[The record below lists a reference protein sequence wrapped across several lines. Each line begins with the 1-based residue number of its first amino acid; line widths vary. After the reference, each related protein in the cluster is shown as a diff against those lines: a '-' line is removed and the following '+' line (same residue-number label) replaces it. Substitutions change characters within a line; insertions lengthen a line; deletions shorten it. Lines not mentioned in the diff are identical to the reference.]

1 MTDRMSTLA
10 EEQRAVDY
18 AYTCYEQRFE
28 TNRAMFRPSEITDA
42 HAGTAFIPD
51 VAPEVRFEGDL
62 VGEALVIAR
71 VDVDEDGD
79 AGTWYIGR
87 RNVRNEEGDSFVVN
101 WQAPQATEWML
112 RQPNAP
118 GGMTLRRRLRCE
130 RDRVKDFRDEIK
142 ALLPRVTETAAHE
155 SSEKPAAEPIPA
167 VPPAGLKD
175 FLLEDL
181 ERARDGR
188 MRDIVETIQ
197 REQLLLVSDQRQGV
211 LVVQGGP
218 GTGKTAVGLHRM
230 SWLLY
235 NRRFKTGEILVVGPH
250 RRFLD
255 YVRGV
260 LPRLGTRD
268 VTALELNKL
277 WDPARGGDPLP
288 ARLVKSDA
296 RMAEVLR
303 LAVERLPGDAL
314 MQQLRDR
321 GFVFLFDGARL
332 SIPGETLHA
341 FATGNRSARYADR
354 KSAFA
359 TRLVDH
365 LMHLHAEQRPRRA
378 DQDIRHRIAQ
388 DRQVLKLVNR
398 VWPNVSAERVLRSLL
413 SDPAVLRPAAEGV
426 LTEEE
431 QAAITRPAA
440 ARADEEPWSPE
451 DRVCLEELRVLLTGD
466 GPPRYRHIM
475 VDEAQDLTPM
485 QARSLAR
492 RCPSGSMTVLG
503 DLAQA
508 TGDHS
513 YEDWSPLG
521 SALAGEDGW
530 HLAELTVGYR
540 VPKEVMEFAEVLGR
554 SISPKTPFPRSI
566 RPVGPDG
573 LTLVP
578 VEAARLRDEAV
589 ARARPLLASQNDRS
603 VAVIVPDA
611 FGDEVPEIRAALP
624 GGERATVITAAEAKG
639 LEFDHVVLVEPAEV
653 AARAPGG
660 HGLLYVALTRCT
672 RSLVIVHSGP
682 VPRMLRPASSD
693 SEEGDPMIDAP
704 AAANG
709 AGPAETAFGAFIA
722 ELESTVR
729 EERRSNV
736 HERVRYALISELYG
750 AGLVPTVDSPTADVI
765 CDGADGR
772 VLYEVLGEGGN
783 TYARMRDAVLRI
795 LEVQHAEGEPAE
807 HRFLVLPEPPA
818 EPWAPEVLAEA
829 FGVSVIWRAGE
840 RWAGRGLDIAL
851 GKRTA
856 SSMR

>member
-10 EEQRAVDY
+10 QEQRAVDY
-18 AYTCYEQRFE
+18 AYTCYERRFA
-28 TNRAMFRPSEITDA
+28 TNRAMFKPSEITDA

-62 VGEALVIAR
+62 DGEALVIAR

-79 AGTWYIGR
+79 TGTWYIGR
-87 RNVRNEEGDSFVVN
+87 RNVRDEAGDSFVVN
-101 WQAPQATEWML
+101 WQAPQATEWLL
-112 RQPNAP
+112 RRPNAP
-118 GGMTLRRRLRCE
+118 GGMTLRRRLRCD
-130 RDRVKDFRDEIK
+130 RDRVKDFQDEIK
-142 ALLPRVTETAAHE
+142 ALLPKGTDSTTETT
-155 SSEKPAAEPIPA
+155 PAA
-167 VPPAGLKD
+167 PPVGLKD

-197 REQLLLVSDQRQGV
+197 QEQLLLVSDQRQGV

-218 GTGKTAVGLHRM
+218 GTGKTAVGLHRI

-235 NRRFKTGEILVVGPH
+235 NRRFRTGEILVVGPH

-268 VTALELNKL
+268 VTALELSKL
-277 WDPARGGDPLP
+277 WDAPRGADPLP
-288 ARLVKSDA
+288 ARSVKSDA

-303 LAVERLPGDAL
+303 RAVENLPGEAR

-321 GFVFLFDGARL
+321 GFVFLLDGARL
-332 SIPGETLHA
+332 AIPGETMQA
-341 FATGNRSARYADR
+341 FATGNKSGRYADR
-354 KSAFA
+354 RNAFA

-365 LMHLHAEQRPRRA
+365 LMLLHSEQRPRRA

-388 DRQVLKLVNR
+388 DRQILKLVNR
-398 VWPNVSAERVLRSLL
+398 VWPNVTAERVLRDLL
-413 SDPAVLRPAAEGV
+413 GDPAVLRAAADEV
-426 LTEEE
+426 LTAEE
-431 QAAITRPAA
+431 QAAITRAPAP
-440 ARADEEPWSPE
+440 RADEEPWSLE

-466 GPPRYRHIM
+466 DPPRYRHIM

-513 YEDWSPLG
+513 YEDWSLLG

-554 SISPKTPFPRSI
+554 SISPSTPFPRSI
-566 RPVGPDG
+566 RPVGPGG

-578 VEAARLRDEAV
+578 VETARLRDEAV
-589 ARARPLLASQNDRS
+589 ARARSLLTSQDGRS

-624 GGERATVITAAEAKG
+624 GGERATVITAAESKG

-653 AARAPGG
+653 AARTPGG
-660 HGLLYVALTRCT
+660 HGLLYVAVTRCT
-672 RSLVIVHSGP
+672 RSLVIVHSAP
-682 VPRMLRPASSD
+682 LPPMLRPASGD
-693 SEEGDPMIDAP
+693 SQEGDPMIDAP
-704 AAANG
+704 AAEDG
-709 AGPAETAFGAFIA
+709 AGPAQTSFGAFIA
-722 ELESTVR
+722 ELEATVR
-729 EERRSNV
+729 QERRSTV
-736 HERVRYALISELYG
+736 HEGVRYALISELYG
-750 AGLVPTVDSPTADVI
+750 AGLIPTVDSSTADVI
-765 CDGADGR
+765 CDSASGK

-829 FGVSVIWRAGE
+829 FGMSVIWRAGD
-840 RWAGRGLDIAL
+840 RWAGRELDIAL
-851 GKRTA
+851 GRMA
-856 SSMR
+856 GPGGR